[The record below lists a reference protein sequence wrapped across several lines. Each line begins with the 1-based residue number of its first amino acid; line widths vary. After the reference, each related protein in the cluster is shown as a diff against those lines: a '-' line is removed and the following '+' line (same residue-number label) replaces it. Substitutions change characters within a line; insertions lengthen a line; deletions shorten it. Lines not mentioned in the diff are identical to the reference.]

1 MSRNFP
7 NFLKAY
13 VEYASD
19 GFCPPQFHLW
29 TGLSIVAG
37 ALERKVWLEQHLD
50 HASIMHYPNIYA
62 LLVSHPAVGKTT
74 AMERGMD
81 LLEDMRAM
89 FNPNFKIIPN
99 QITEPAL
106 VDAMKI
112 RDEIKIGPSLFAF
125 HSSGFFYASEASASA
140 LQNLYGEFTSTLT
153 AFYDCPKW
161 FRKKTKGEKEMTELP
176 NVCFNVLAGSTF
188 NYLKSLVNEESVMGG
203 FASRIIYVICR
214 DRLVRKSKWAPARK
228 LDHTDK
234 REMRDKLIEDLNA
247 IHSLVGKF
255 TPNQEFVDAWEAD
268 QPEFDRYLISLDSPR
283 MESLMA
289 RKFTNLMKVCM
300 LLSVCESD
308 SLVLTKQHWEKAKT
322 IMDEVTKDNPMILS
336 QAMIADRTSQSGL
349 YQLIGQTLKKNGGEM
364 TMMDLRRAI
373 ASNGNRANESKDSI
387 DFLIG
392 SGVIALEGSDRVRLV
407 VDPDTQL

>member
-1 MSRNFP
+1 MRHFP
-7 NFLKAY
+7 DFLSAY
-13 VEYASD
+13 VSYASD

-62 LLVSHPAVGKTT
+62 LLVSHPAVGKST
-74 AMERGMD
+74 AMERGVD
-81 LLEDMRAM
+81 LLEDMRNRN
-89 FNPNFKIIPN
+89 NPNFKIIPN

-106 VDAMKI
+106 VDVMKI
-112 RDEIKIGPSLFAF
+112 RDEIKIGPSTFAF
-125 HSSGFFYASEASASA
+125 HSSGYFYASEASSSA
-140 LQNLYGEFTSTLT
+140 LQNLYGEFTATLT

-161 FRKKTKGEKEMTELP
+161 FRKKTKGEREITELP

-214 DRLVRKSKWAPARK
+214 DRLVRKSKWSPVKKIDRK
-228 LDHTDK
+228 DK
-234 REMRDKLIEDLNA
+234 AEMREKLLEDLIA
-247 IHSLVGKF
+247 IHALIGGFSP
-255 TPNQEFVDAWEAD
+255 TEDFVKAWERD
-268 QPEFDRYLISLDSPR
+268 QPEFDRYLIALDSPR

-308 SLVLTKQHWEKAKT
+308 SLTLTGAHWEKAKV

-336 QAMIADRTSQSGL
+336 EAMIADRTNQSGL
-349 YQLIGQTLKKNGGEM
+349 YQLIGQTIKKSGGEM
-364 TMMDLRRAI
+364 SLMKLKRTI

-387 DFLIG
+387 DYLLS
-392 SGVIALEGSDRVRLV
+392 SGVIAIEGPDTVKLLI
-407 VDPDTQL
+407 DPDTQL

>member
-1 MSRNFP
+1 MARNFP
-7 NFLKAY
+7 NFLTAY
-13 VEYASD
+13 QDYAAD

-62 LLVSHPAVGKTT
+62 LLVSHPAVGKST

-81 LLEDMRAM
+81 ILEDMRSM

-106 VDAMKI
+106 IDVMKV
-112 RDEIKIGPSLFAF
+112 RDEIRVGPSTFVF

-214 DRLVRKSKWAPARK
+214 DRMVRKSKWAPTKK
-228 LDHTDK
+228 LDHTGK

-247 IHSLVGKF
+247 IHSLVGRF
-255 TPNQEFVDAWEAD
+255 TPDQDFVDAWEAD

-300 LLSVCESD
+300 LLSVCEGD
-308 SLVLTKQHWEKAKT
+308 SLTLTKSHWERAKV
-322 IMDEVTKDNPMILS
+322 IMDEVTRENPLILS
-336 QAMIADRTSQSGL
+336 QAMIADRSNQSGI
-349 YQLIGQTLKKNGGEM
+349 YQLIGQTLKKNNGIM
-364 TMMDLRRAI
+364 SMMKLKQAM
-373 ASNGNRANESKDSI
+373 AANGNKASDSKESLDYLVS
-387 DFLIG
+387 
-392 SGVIALEGSDRVRLV
+392 SGWIAIEGSDQVRLLL
-407 VDPDTQL
+407 DPDSQL